1 MKKKH
6 LIFIGL
12 LISICGWKAIGQ
24 NIPIVQRIVAW
35 QSNQSIELH
44 SMSAISSTCQVVT
57 KTDQTVE
64 LVWGDTKVFNV
75 TSIDGDWA
83 DPAQEGSLIY
93 HVTFQ
98 EVNGDITIKKE
109 GTDTTVLIDFTSEF
123 PGGMKLKLIINSVQ

>member
-24 NIPIVQRIVAW
+24 NIPIIQRNVTW

-64 LVWGDTKVFNV
+64 LVWGDTRVFSV
-75 TSIDGDWA
+75 TSVDGDWA

-93 HVTFQ
+93 HVIFQ
-98 EVNGDITIKKE
+98 EVSGDITIKKE
-109 GTDTTVLIDFTSEF
+109 GAETTVVIDFTSEF
-123 PGGMKLKLIINSVQ
+123 PDGMKLKLIINSVQ

>member
-24 NIPIVQRIVAW
+24 NIPIIQRNVTW

-64 LVWGDTKVFNV
+64 LVWGDTRVFGV

-98 EVNGDITIKKE
+98 EVSGDITIKKE
-109 GTDTTVLIDFTSEF
+109 GAETTVVIDFTSEF
-123 PGGMKLKLIINSVQ
+123 PDGMKLKLIINSVQ